1 VGSQVEAAV
10 VVVTEDEPVW
20 TIRLNRPE
28 RLNALNPEAIALFR
42 EGMIRFRDCA
52 SARVCILT
60 GTGPRSF
67 CTGADLRD
75 TLPPSRSFASAMFA
89 QDEESIESGN
99 YIRGLDLVRIGL
111 GKPVIAAIN
120 GYAVGGGLEI
130 ALACD
135 IRLCSNNASFGL
147 PEVRIG
153 SIAAVGGIQQL
164 MRSVPHSAAMTMIL
178 TGGRIDADKAA
189 RFGIVS
195 EVMPLEDL
203 MPRALELAREIAANA
218 PLAVQAARLLALQG
232 ADMTLQQA
240 MLLEQLAWGV
250 LRDTEDRIE
259 GRKAFTEKREPQFKG
274 C

>member
-1 VGSQVEAAV
+1 VCSPVKAAN
-10 VVVTEDEPVW
+10 VVVTEDGPVW
-20 TIRLNRPE
+20 TICLNRPA

-42 EGMIRFRDCA
+42 EAMLRFRDSA

-60 GTGPRSF
+60 GAGPRAF

-75 TLPPSRSFASAMFA
+75 TLPRSESFASAMFA
-89 QDEESIESGN
+89 QDEESIKGGN
-99 YIRGLDLVRIGL
+99 YIRGLDLARIGL

-147 PEVRIG
+147 PEVRLG
-153 SIAAVGGIQQL
+153 SIAAVGGMQQL

-189 RFGIVS
+189 RLGIVS
-195 EVMPLEDL
+195 EVMPLDDL
-203 MPRALELAREIAANA
+203 MSRALELAREIAANA

-232 ADMTLQQA
+232 ADMTVQQA

-259 GRKAFTEKREPQFKG
+259 GRKAFAEKRTPQFKG
-274 C
+274 Y